1 MPYIYTIILLMIT
14 FIYLPFFLKL
24 DEAGRRCASE
34 EDMATLAKRIGEIQ
48 TAQENLKLS
57 MEQK

>member
-1 MPYIYTIILLMIT
+1 MIT
-14 FIYLPFFLKL
+14 FIYLLYIFFLQL
-24 DEAGRRCASE
+24 DEAGKRCATE
-34 EDMATLAKRIGEIQ
+34 EDMATLAKRIGAIQ